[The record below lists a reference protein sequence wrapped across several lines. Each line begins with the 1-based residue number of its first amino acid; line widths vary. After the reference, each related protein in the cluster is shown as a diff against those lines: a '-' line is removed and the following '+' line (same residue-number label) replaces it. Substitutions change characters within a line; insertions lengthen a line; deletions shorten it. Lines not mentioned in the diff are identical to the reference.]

1 MFRPNDEFFM
11 LKIKRN
17 YYLRQLVSKKTVGVL
32 NTSLLNKRSHL
43 FKKEFEKMAFFFHI
57 FPAYFFSAFKYAFQ
71 VVSTR
76 VSTSLYFGSQPKSS
90 LAFLLV
96 A

>member
-1 MFRPNDEFFM
+1 MFSPNDEFCM
-11 LKIKRN
+11 KIKRN

-32 NTSLLNKRSHL
+32 NTTFLNKRSHP
-43 FKKEFEKMAFFFHI
+43 FKFFFEKMASFFHI